1 MPRIFWFEA
10 SILSLA
16 RWIGWSARA
25 GVDCLG
31 KEADHLADQSRTASA
46 SEKSAWVFRCVV
58 SCVVIAC
65 EWAILSLFGVRA
77 DSPITLVVA
86 WAAIVLLPKPTPRIP
101 LVVARILAVVFT
113 MANLAAFYDLAKGKY
128 PTVLAAF
135 GTMAGVSGVA
145 IWISLSIWVL
155 FALRSPARETK
166 PDLRP
171 APPPG
176 DLNRRSASRKLQ
188 ANAHGIRMV
197 PENRF
202 EKS

>member
-25 GVDCLG
+25 GVDRLG
-31 KEADHLADQSRTASA
+31 KEADHLADQARTASDT
-46 SEKSAWVFRCVV
+46 EKSAWVFRCIV
-58 SCVVIAC
+58 SFVLIAC
-65 EWAILSLFGVRA
+65 EWVLLSFFGVRA

-86 WAAIVLLPKPTPRIP
+86 WATILLLPKPTPRIP

-128 PTVLAAF
+128 PALLAPF
-135 GTMAGVSGVA
+135 SSIAGASGVA
-145 IWISLSIWVL
+145 IWIGLSIWVL
-155 FALRSPARETK
+155 FALRSPAREAK

-171 APPPG
+171 ASPQG
-176 DLNRRSASRKLQ
+176 DLNRRSASRKLG
-188 ANAHGIRMV
+188 ANARGIRIV

-202 EKS
+202 EKP

>member
-16 RWIGWSARA
+16 RWIGWSTRA
-25 GVDCLG
+25 GVDRLG
-31 KEADHLADQSRTASA
+31 KGVGDLTDRARTASA
-46 SEKSAWVFRCVV
+46 AEKSAWVFRCIV
-58 SCVVIAC
+58 SCVLIAC

-113 MANLAAFYDLAKGKY
+113 MSNLAACYDLAKGKY
-128 PTVLAAF
+128 PTLLAPF
-135 GTMAGVSGVA
+135 STVAGVSGVA
-145 IWISLSIWVL
+145 IWTGLSIWVL
-155 FALRSPARETK
+155 FALRAPARE
-166 PDLRP
+166 PALRP
-171 APPPG
+171 ASPPQ
-176 DLNRRSASRKLQ
+176 DRNRRSASRKHG
-188 ANAHGIRMV
+188 ANPGIRIV